1 MFAGRDARRRDVRR
15 RVRDAI
21 VYMVSIGV
29 EYGCSVFESAVQ
41 LTCVCV
47 CNMKK
52 CRKLKETRSIYITK

>member
-29 EYGCSVFESAVQ
+29 EYGCFVLEFAVQ
-41 LTCVCV
+41 LMCV
-47 CNMKK
+47 CNMKN
-52 CRKLKETRSIYITK
+52 CRNLEETRSIYIAK